1 MMRNPREVLDYLRI
15 LVDRYIPR
23 EDQPLAHGLLRRLY
37 TDDLLDEDLVRL
49 SAPHPDGIVPF
60 QRAKETPTPVQ
71 LSPHFSLVELTRTS
85 TGLLNVP
92 GPSQVEAMSR
102 LCRAVLEP
110 WRDVVGALKINS
122 GFRSPAVNRACGGST
137 TSQHVRGEATDVVPT
152 NMSLELAWI
161 QLVRLAM
168 VAGLPIDQAI
178 CYVRPPGQGW
188 IHVSHKMIGIPRREF
203 LVQPASRPGE
213 YLAWETFPGELVL
226 TA

>member
-122 GFRSPAVNRACGGST
+122 GFRSPAVNAAVGGSRD
-137 TSQHVRGEATDVVPT
+137 SQHLRGEAVDVVPVG
-152 NMSLELAWI
+152 MGLELAWI
-161 QLVRLAM
+161 QLARLTNL
-168 VAGLPIDQAI
+168 LPVDQAI
-178 CYVRPPGQGW
+178 AYVRPPGRGW
-188 IHVSHKMIGIPRREF
+188 IHVSSRAVAPRRQL
-203 LVQPASRPGE
+203 LVQ
-213 YLAWETFPGELVL
+213 LADGKTYSPWATFPGPLVL
-226 TA
+226 SEI